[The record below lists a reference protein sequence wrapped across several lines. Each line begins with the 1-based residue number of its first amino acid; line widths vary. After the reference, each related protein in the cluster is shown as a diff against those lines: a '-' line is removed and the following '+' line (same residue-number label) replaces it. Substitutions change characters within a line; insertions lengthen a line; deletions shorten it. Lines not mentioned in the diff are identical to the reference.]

1 MPDNH
6 SINYVE
12 TDAPAGLTL
21 IEWRQSRRSAP
32 RRQRRRL
39 RLRTFV
45 PAQRPAFA

>member
-1 MPDNH
+1 MPDHH
-6 SINYVE
+6 SMSYIE
-12 TDAPAGLTL
+12 SDAPAGQTL
-21 IEWRQSRRSAP
+21 VEWRNARRSAS